1 MINFQQNLPPRRA
14 KAPKQSKLLVAIC
27 RRSRHNEKTA
37 LCCCKMNRLYCH
49 FGKLCCP
56 PRLGA
61 REDFRSIAQN
71 CIEEAKEK
79 VSYCTE
85 KGMRC
90 TSLDSTREHVFG
102 LQEKFSTST
111 SGSSVLQSTGTASP
125 IPDYPQRRTTLSK
138 FEADCRG
145 TEDAD
150 LQVVLGQAARC
161 RDFAGNRG
169 ASNVLLTVYRERAS
183 LSLDPRKFKTRSNT
197 PPTVDTL
204 RVRCPELCKVDS

>member
-1 MINFQQNLPPRRA
+1 MISFQQNLPPRRA
-14 KAPKQSKLLVAIC
+14 KGSPKQLKPLVAIC

-37 LCCCKMNRLYCH
+37 LCCCRMNRLYCH

-71 CIEEAKEK
+71 CIEEAREK
-79 VSYCTE
+79 VSYFTE
-85 KGMRC
+85 KGNALH
-90 TSLDSTREHVFG
+90 TSLDSTREHVKKKNSIG
-102 LQEKFSTST
+102 PHA
-111 SGSSVLQSTGTASP
+111 GSSVLQTTGTASP
-125 IPDYPQRRTTLSK
+125 IPDYPQRRTTLSR

-150 LQVVLGQAARC
+150 LYVVLGQAARC
-161 RDFAGNRG
+161 RDFAGSRS
-169 ASNVLLTVYRERAS
+169 ASSVLLTVYREMAS

-197 PPTVDTL
+197 PRTADTL
-204 RVRCPELCKVDS
+204 RVRYPELCKVDS